1 VSIDPRIQQRF
12 EQNAAAHKAAA
23 AEITGELS
31 ARKQEVAERARAT
44 KEEFARLGK
53 ALVEVR
59 EEQVPQPA
67 RRVED
72 NDISAKAEAYQEP
85 DEDAPAPIQP
95 PQPAPAPKSDYEED
109 VPSFHWDDDPRQP
122 PAPEPAPAAV
132 SARPVARA
140 KRPAREVE
148 EDLSDRDWLE

>member
-1 VSIDPRIQQRF
+1 MTIDPQIQQRF

-23 AEITGELS
+23 AETTGELS
-31 ARKQEVAERARAT
+31 ARKQEVAERAKAT
-44 KEEFARLGK
+44 KEEFARLGR
-53 ALVEVR
+53 ALVEVK
-59 EEQVPQPA
+59 EEQTPQPA

-85 DEDAPAPIQP
+85 DEDAPAPSP
-95 PQPAPAPKSDYEED
+95 PPPPVPAPKPDDEED
-109 VPSFHWDDDPRQP
+109 VPSFHWDDGPQQP

-132 SARPVARA
+132 SARPVRA

-148 EDLSDRDWLE
+148 EDLSDHDWLE